1 MVIVL
6 SEIVCSEC
14 GKTDHVPFTPT
25 GDRPVYCQ
33 ECCQEC
39 YQKRKGF

>member
-1 MVIVL
+1 MVRIL
-6 SEIVCSEC
+6 HEITCSDC
-14 GKTDHVPFTPT
+14 GKKDNVPFVPT

-33 ECCQEC
+33 EC